1 MGERIGLWLASK
13 EVLHATEALR
23 VYVAPATLQFQ
34 GVSQVPTVS
43 EEPAALQLLSRS
55 ITVTLIAGVV
65 QVDSVSPDRFDGPL
79 NLRHQLRWKS
89 ALSHFS
95 NHFFAWERGG
105 A

>member
-23 VYVAPATLQFQ
+23 ISVARATLQFQ

-55 ITVTLIAGVV
+55 ITVTLIIGAV
-65 QVDSVSPDRFDGPL
+65 QVDSVSPDDGPL
-79 NLRHQLRWKS
+79 NLRHQLRRKS